1 MFTLLIQNA
10 DKPTDPSLPECN
22 GGRRGHS
29 LSPSHGKR
37 TVDGEA
43 CIQLH
48 NALHS
53 REVKQSV
60 DIVGTKRQLLDYD
73 LKGWHFQ
80 ASTSQ
85 HTPDASMKQHEEAM
99 LRTTE
104 ENNRL
109 KGQLFKMKKENERLQ
124 AEEQKLNATSMTTMR
139 EAKSEKEHMMK
150 ALQVCTCT
158 YMYVCVLV
166 HRWSLYTGGPC
177 TQVVLVHRWSLCTG
191 GPCIQVVL
199 VYRWSLYTGG
209 PCTQVV
215 LVHRWSLYTGGPCIQ
230 VVLVYRWLL
239 GDVLLYLL

>member
-1 MFTLLIQNA
+1 MYVHTVCIGQICTFLCGYGACTRCTCDFFLYRISRAMFTLLIQNT
-10 DKPTDPSLPECN
+10 DKPTNPALPECD
-22 GGRRGHS
+22 GCRRGHS

-60 DIVGTKRQLLDYD
+60 DIVGAKRQLLDYD

-109 KGQLFKMKKENERLQ
+109 KGQLSKMKKENERLQ
-124 AEEQKLNATSMTTMR
+124 AEKQKLNATSMTTMR
-139 EAKSEKEHMMK
+139 EAKSEKEHMLK

-158 YMYVCVLV
+158 CVCV
-166 HRWSLYTGGPC
+166 SLYTGGHC
-177 TQVVLVHRWSLCTG
+177 TQVVIVHRWSLCTG
-191 GPCIQVVL
+191 GPC
-199 VYRWSLYTGG
+199 R
-209 PCTQVV
+209 
-215 LVHRWSLYTGGPCIQ
+215 
-230 VVLVYRWLL
+230 
-239 GDVLLYLL
+239 